1 MTTEAM
7 GRLDRDVLVVGGGI
21 AGLQTA
27 LDLADRGRSVL
38 VVDKAPS
45 IGGKMIALSK
55 VFPTMDCASCI
66 TTPRMSSAAH
76 HDNVDIW
83 VYSEVEALTPDPAG
97 GFTAT
102 VRRKATY
109 VDEDTCIGCRLCE
122 YACPVE
128 VPHEFEGRMG
138 ARRAVYIP
146 FGTAIPQNALIDAD
160 ECIFCGKCEKACPTT
175 PTAIDFTQQD
185 RVETLHVDAT
195 VLATGYQVTPTT
207 AKAEYHGEAA
217 NVVSGL
223 DMERLLSPNGPYG
236 RVLRPSDGKIPE
248 RVAYVQ
254 CAGSRDETLGVPYCS
269 RVCCMY
275 AIKQAM
281 LLSGSL
287 PLADITVYY
296 MDIRAFGKGYE
307 QFYQTARAMGIEF
320 VKAKVARIDEQA
332 DGDLRLRIERMEGDG
347 SVDEPVHDLVV
358 LSVGMQPGT
367 DPRSFVGVDLDG
379 DGFIKPADPKLDAT
393 CTSVPGIFASGTA
406 ISPKDIVDSVV
417 EASAAAAKVEAYL
430 AATAGARPQRARPLI
445 SVSELRPQQLAAAGA
460 IEDAHHGQ

>member
-1 MTTEAM
+1 MS
-7 GRLDRDVLVVGGGI
+7 GSYDVLVVGGGI

-38 VVDKAPS
+38 VVEKEPS

-76 HDNVDIW
+76 HDDVDIW
-83 VYSEVEALTPDPAG
+83 VHSEVEELAPDSEG
-97 GFTAT
+97 GFRAT
-102 VRRKATY
+102 IRRKATY
-109 VDEDTCIGCRLCE
+109 VDEDACIGCRLCE

-128 VPHEFEGRMG
+128 VPHAFEGRMG
-138 ARRAVYIP
+138 ARRAAYIP
-146 FGTAIPQNALIDAD
+146 FGTAIPQNAIIDARD
-160 ECIFCGKCEKACPTT
+160 CIFCGKCEKVCPTT
-175 PTAIDFTQQD
+175 PTAIDFAQQD
-185 RVETLHVDAT
+185 RVASLRFGAA
-195 VLATGYQVTPTT
+195 VLATGYQTTPTE

-217 NVVSGL
+217 NVISGL

-236 RVLRPSDGKIPE
+236 RVLRPSDGKIPD

-281 LLSGSL
+281 LLSGAL
-287 PLADITVYY
+287 PLADITIYY

-320 VKAKVARIDEQA
+320 VKAKVARIDEGQ
-332 DGDLRLRIERMEGDG
+332 DGDLQLRIERIEGG
-347 SVDEPVHDLVV
+347 GAVDEPLHDLVV

-367 DPRSFVGVDLDG
+367 DPRSFVGVDLERH
-379 DGFIKPADPKLDAT
+379 GFVAPADPKLDTTRTNQPGLFAT
-393 CTSVPGIFASGTA
+393 GTA
-406 ISPKDIVDSVV
+406 IGPKDIVDSVV
-417 EASAAAAKVEAYL
+417 EASAAAARVESYL
-430 AATAGARPQRARPLI
+430 SATVGARAQQAEPLVSVREMGAEELAVAGAL
-445 SVSELRPQQLAAAGA
+445 E
-460 IEDAHHGQ
+460 EAHHGQ

>member
-1 MTTEAM
+1 MTEDANY
-7 GRLDRDVLVVGGGI
+7 DVLVVGGGI

-27 LDLADRGRSVL
+27 LDLADRGRKVL
-38 VVDKAPS
+38 VVEKEAS

-76 HDNVDIW
+76 HDNVDLW
-83 VYSEVEALTPDPAG
+83 VYSEVDELKQSDD

-102 VRRKATY
+102 ITRKATY
-109 VDEDTCIGCRLCE
+109 VDEDLCIGCRLCE

-128 VPHEFEGRMG
+128 VPHEFEGNMG
-138 ARRAVYIP
+138 VRRAAYIP

-160 ECIFCGKCEKACPTT
+160 DCIFCGKCEKACPTT
-175 PTAIDFTQQD
+175 PTAIDFAQQD
-185 RVETLHVDAT
+185 RQETLHFNAA
-195 VLATGYQVTPTT
+195 VLATGYQTTPIE
-207 AKAEYHGEAA
+207 AKAEYHGEAS
-217 NVVSGL
+217 NVLSGL

-236 RVLRPSDGKIPE
+236 RVLRPSDGKIPD

-281 LLSGSL
+281 LLAGAL

-332 DGDLRLRIERMEGDG
+332 DGDLQLRIERMEGDG
-347 SVDEPVHDLVV
+347 SVDEPAHDLVV

-367 DPRSFVGVDLDG
+367 DPRSFVGVDLDK
-379 DGFIKPADPKLDAT
+379 DGFIRSVDPKLDTTRTSMPGLFAT
-393 CTSVPGIFASGTA
+393 GTA

-417 EASAAAAKVEAYL
+417 EASAAAAKVEGYL
-430 AATAGARPQRARPLI
+430 ATTVGARTQKAQPLV
-445 SVSELRPQQLAAAGA
+445 SVTEMGPEQLAAVGA
-460 IEDAHHGQ
+460 IEEAHHGQ

>member
-1 MTTEAM
+1 MS
-7 GRLDRDVLVVGGGI
+7 GSYDVLVVGGGI
-21 AGLQTA
+21 SGLQTA
-27 LDLADRGRSVL
+27 LDLADRGRTVL
-38 VVDKAPS
+38 VVEKEPS

-76 HDNVDIW
+76 HDNVDLW
-83 VYSEVEALTPDPAG
+83 VYSEVESLAPDPAG
-97 GFTAT
+97 GFSAS

-109 VDEDTCIGCRLCE
+109 VDEVACIGCRLCE

-128 VPHEFEGRMG
+128 VPHEFEGRLG
-138 ARRAVYIP
+138 ARRAAYIP
-146 FGTAIPQNALIDAD
+146 FGTAIPQLALIDAS
-160 ECIFCGKCEKACPTT
+160 ECIYCGKCEKACPTD
-175 PTAIDFTQQD
+175 AIDFAQQD
-185 RVETLHVDAT
+185 RVERLHVEAA
-195 VLATGYQVTPTT
+195 VLATGYQTTPTE

-217 NVVSGL
+217 NVLSGL

-236 RVLRPSDGKIPE
+236 RVLRPSDGKIPD

-287 PLADITVYY
+287 PLADITIYY

-320 VKAKVARIDEQA
+320 VKAKVARIDEQTG
-332 DGDLRLRIERMEGDG
+332 GDLRLRVERMEGDG
-347 SVDEPVHDLVV
+347 TVDEPVHDLVV

-367 DPRSFVGVDLDG
+367 DPRSFVGVDLDKQ
-379 DGFIKPADPKLDAT
+379 GFIRPAEPKLDVT
-393 CTSVPGIFASGTA
+393 RTSVEGLFATGTA
-406 ISPKDIVDSVV
+406 IAPKDIVDSVV
-417 EASAAAAKVEAYL
+417 ESSAAAAKVEAYL
-430 AATAGARPQRARPLI
+430 ASRGRTRPQPAQPLV
-445 SVSELRPQQLAAAGA
+445 SVSEMRPEQLAVAGA
-460 IEDAHHGQ
+460 IEEAHHGQ